1 MTEAPETAGMAE
13 MDVELRDELVEL
25 GKELFEGDITQQGYD
40 KRLIKLLSK
49 HNAVP
54 GEAYVGSPGTGDTE
68 AVHNFPPTTTNS
80 GLKSEAQ
87 DNHQHSTAGVGDT
100 IIAFEE
106 PSYPLPF
113 SDHPGPAESIA
124 VTEVEK
130 PPTALL
136 LALRRTEAFV
146 KEWTPFTLVAS
157 YFVFSTCL
165 YMLCD
170 GELISIFWFIYLI
183 TNFYIAGS
191 TVSLPPQHVLPNG

>member
-1 MTEAPETAGMAE
+1 MTEAPETGGIAE
-13 MDVELRDELVEL
+13 MNVKLRDELVEL

-54 GEAYVGSPGTGDTE
+54 GEAYLGSPGTGDAE

-87 DNHQHSTAGVGDT
+87 DNHQYSTAGVEET
-100 IIAFEE
+100 TIAFEQ
-106 PSYPLPF
+106 PSCPLSF
-113 SDHPGPAESIA
+113 SDHGEPAESIA

-130 PPTALL
+130 PSTAIL
-136 LALRRTEAFV
+136 LALKRVEIFV
-146 KEWTPFTLVAS
+146 KDWTPFTLVAS
-157 YFVFSTCL
+157 YFIFSTCL

-191 TVSLPPQHVLPNG
+191 TASFLPQPMLPHG